1 MAAVFLEEEKIFK
14 LDTRNT
20 TYVIAVVDDEQF
32 LGHVYYGK
40 KLKEVHLDGL
50 LRIHENPF
58 VPSRNNRDRV
68 SFLDSFP
75 MEYPAHGLGD
85 YRESCINIRTEK
97 GNVGLALSYVSHKI
111 TEGKDGLEGLPAS
124 FGKAGE
130 CETLKILCEDKVTGL
145 QVILQY
151 GIFDEADVIT
161 RSVKVVN
168 TGKEDLYLT
177 KVYSACLDMDNK
189 DFEAISL
196 HGSWARER
204 QIETVPV
211 SHGKY
216 SVESIRGESSHQ
228 DHPFLALKTKN
239 ADQENGEVYAM
250 HFVYSGNFKAQVQSD
265 QFDQVR
271 MTMGIHPEDFTWK
284 LKEGE
289 SFQAPETVLVY
300 SAQGLGQ
307 MTRIFHDFYRNHL
320 IRSEY
325 KNQKRPILINNWE
338 ATYFDFDTDKLIAI
352 AKQASALG
360 IEMLVMDDGWF
371 GNRCDDNRALGDWF
385 VNEEKLKGGLKYLVD
400 EVNKLGM
407 KFGIWFEPEMISPD
421 SDLYRA
427 HPDYAIA
434 IPGREPSLC
443 RNQYVLDLTR
453 KEVRDYAY
461 ECVAKILRSA
471 NIEYVKWDMNRQLS
485 DIGSL
490 ELPADQMGELYHRY
504 VLAVYEMQ
512 ERMMTEFPHLLLEN
526 CSGGGAR
533 FDPGMLYYSPQIW
546 CSDDTD
552 AIERLKIQEGTA
564 LIYPLS
570 TMGAHVSDCPNHTVG
585 RVTPF
590 ETRGYVALAGT
601 FGYELDVT
609 KIPESDREQI
619 PAQVAMY
626 HKYNDLVREGDYYR
640 ITSYAENHYFD
651 CYGVVSKDKK
661 EALYTYVQV
670 LNRPNYHSRRIY
682 LKGLAAEKYY
692 AIEGEDGT
700 WSGEQLMNAGLL
712 VQNPFG
718 DFKGK
723 LIHLTEV

>member
-371 GNRCDDNRALGDWF
+371 GNRYDDNRALGDWF
-385 VNEEKLKGGLKYLVD
+385 VNEEKLKGGLEYLVD

-552 AIERLKIQEGTA
+552 AIERLKI
-564 LIYPLS
+564 
-570 TMGAHVSDCPNHTVG
+570 
-585 RVTPF
+585 
-590 ETRGYVALAGT
+590 
-601 FGYELDVT
+601 
-609 KIPESDREQI
+609 
-619 PAQVAMY
+619 
-626 HKYNDLVREGDYYR
+626 
-640 ITSYAENHYFD
+640 
-651 CYGVVSKDKK
+651 
-661 EALYTYVQV
+661 
-670 LNRPNYHSRRIY
+670 
-682 LKGLAAEKYY
+682 
-692 AIEGEDGT
+692 
-700 WSGEQLMNAGLL
+700 
-712 VQNPFG
+712 
-718 DFKGK
+718 
-723 LIHLTEV
+723 